1 MSGPSPDADAQQ
13 RQTLLKIIK
22 TAHTA
27 FLVTN
32 SEKGPHGRPMV
43 SAEIGENADVFYFP
57 TDRNSPKVQELAKD
71 DRVFLGYVSGSD
83 WASITGR
90 GRIVDDK
97 AKNREVWTDLWKN
110 WFEGPDDPKMVL
122 IAVTP
127 ELGEYWDSANRAVV
141 LAKMAYTAVTGQKT
155 QVSDHAKLSL

>member
-1 MSGPSPDADAQQ
+1 MSSPSPKSEADQ
-13 RQTLLKIIK
+13 RAALHKII
-22 TAHTA
+22 TVAHTA

-32 SEKGPHGRPMV
+32 SEKGPHGRPMATAKV
-43 SAEIGENADVFYFP
+43 EADMATFYFP
-57 TDRNSPKVQELAKD
+57 TERDSAKLKELAKD

-83 WASITGR
+83 WASVSGR
-90 GRIVDDK
+90 GRVVDDK
-97 AKNREVWTDLWKN
+97 AKNRELWTDLWKN
-110 WFEGPDDPKMVL
+110 WFDGPDDPKMVL

-155 QVSDHAKLSL
+155 QVSDHAKLVL